1 VPTDGRY
8 HPAPMERL
16 ILRTAGACGRR
27 PWWVVASWI
36 VVLAVALPFSGKAQG
51 VLSSGGFEVPGSQS
65 QQAIDYLNHRSG
77 RGAYSFSFLIDA
89 PSIRAAQQ
97 RMFDVRAAVARHY
110 PEIKFGILP
119 ETSPDG
125 KTISFVGFA
134 AVDQNRSLKISRDLK
149 ALIQHTDGPVRTF
162 LLGPSANYATFQ
174 DITESGLQRAEGL
187 SSPVILIV
195 LLVLFGAVVAALV
208 PAVLGA
214 LSVLIT
220 FALVYAVASR
230 TEVSVYATTMVT
242 MIGIGVAVDYSM
254 FILARF
260 RQELA
265 AGAATEVAV
274 ARAMGTSGTVVAFSG
289 MTVVVSLA
297 SIWIVP
303 VRAVQSMALA
313 AIMVVAVAV
322 LAAMTLLPAVL
333 SLLGPRINNL
343 RVPALRSAAGR
354 EGFWMRWS
362 QRVMRRPLLSA
373 GLSAAVLLTLA
384 IPAFSMVT
392 ANRSLEQLPRS
403 TDVRIGNELLT
414 SRITGPGE
422 GREGALTILVR
433 PQDASGSTPAA
444 VADRLR
450 ARLARDPLIDAAS
463 LDPVGAGVIVVGELK
478 VDPES
483 QAAVD
488 QLVPR
493 VRSWVGG
500 RGLVSGLSA
509 FNYDLN
515 TEVGNDLWKLMALV
529 LGLSYL
535 VLLVLLRSVVLPLKA
550 VVMNL
555 LSIGA
560 AYGVI
565 VAVFQWGWFDWTG
578 YHSLGHIN
586 TLNPALML
594 AITFGL
600 AMDYEVFL
608 LARIRELY
616 EINGDNRRAVA
627 EGLAGSARIITSAA
641 TIMTVVFASFV
652 LTGVPAIKEIGLG
665 LAVAIAVDATITR
678 LVLVPATMSL
688 LGRWNWWLP
697 DWLDR
702 VLPHMAHEAPQPAA
716 AHKPELRPSSLR

>member
-1 VPTDGRY
+1 
-8 HPAPMERL
+8 MERL
-16 ILRTAGACGRR
+16 ILRTAGACCRR
-27 PWWVVASWI
+27 PWWVVATWI
-36 VVLAVALPFSGKAQG
+36 AVLLVALPFAGKAQG

-65 QQAIDYLNHRSG
+65 QQAIDYLNHHSH
-77 RGAYSFSFLIDA
+77 RGAYSFSFLVDA
-89 PSIRAAQQ
+89 PNAAAAQQ
-97 RMFDVRAAVARHY
+97 RANDVRAAVARSY
-110 PEIKFGILP
+110 PEVKFRIP
-119 ETSPDG
+119 PQTSPDG
-125 KTISFVGFA
+125 STISFVGFA

-174 DITESGLQRAEGL
+174 DITEQGLRRAEGL

-220 FALVYAVASR
+220 FALVYAVASH

-260 RQELA
+260 REELA
-265 AGAATEVAV
+265 AGATTDAAV
-274 ARAMGTSGTVVAFSG
+274 ARAMSTSGTAVVFSG

-333 SLLGPRINNL
+333 SLLGPRINAL
-343 RVPALRSAAGR
+343 RVPSRRSDSGR
-354 EGFWMRWS
+354 EGFWIRWS
-362 QRVMRRPLLSA
+362 QRVMRRPLLTA
-373 GLSAAVLLTLA
+373 TLSASLLIVLAV
-384 IPAFSMVT
+384 PAFWMVT

-403 TDVRIGNELLT
+403 TDVRTGNDILT
-414 SRITGPGE
+414 RQITGPGQ

-433 PQDASGSTPAA
+433 PQDAGDETPAV
-444 VADRLR
+444 VASRLR
-450 ARLARDPLIDAAS
+450 DRLARDPLIAAAS
-463 LDPVGAGVIVVGELK
+463 LDPVGNSVIVVGELK

-483 QAAVD
+483 QQAVD
-488 QLVPR
+488 ELVPR
-493 VRSWVGG
+493 IRSWAGD

-509 FNYDLN
+509 FNHDLN
-515 TEVGNDLWKLMALV
+515 TEVGNDLWKVMALV
-529 LGLSYL
+529 LTLSYL

-550 VVMNL
+550 VIMNL

-560 AYGVI
+560 AYGVV

-608 LARIRELY
+608 LSRIRELY
-616 EINGDNRRAVA
+616 EITGDNKRAVS

-641 TIMTVVFASFV
+641 AIMTIVFASFV

-688 LGRWNWWLP
+688 LGGWNWWLP
-697 DWLDR
+697 GWLDR
-702 VLPHMAHEAPQPAA
+702 ILPHMAHEAPVPE
-716 AHKPELRPSSLR
+716 PERDRELRPSSLR

>member
-1 VPTDGRY
+1 
-8 HPAPMERL
+8 MERL
-16 ILRTAGACGRR
+16 ILRTAGACGRH
-27 PWWVVASWI
+27 PWRVVAAWI

-65 QQAIDYLNHRSG
+65 QLAIDYLNHHSN
-77 RGAYSFSFLIDA
+77 RGAYSFTFLVDA
-89 PSIRAAQQ
+89 PSTRAAQQ
-97 RMFDVRAAVARHY
+97 RMYDIRTAVARHY
-110 PEIKFGILP
+110 PEIRFTTLP
-119 ETSPDG
+119 QASPDG
-125 KTISFVGFA
+125 HTVAFVGFA

-149 ALIQHTDGPVRTF
+149 GLIQHTEGPVRTF

-220 FALVYAVASR
+220 FALVYAVASH

-265 AGAATEVAV
+265 NGAATDVAV
-274 ARAMGTSGTVVAFSG
+274 ARAMSTSGTAVAFSG

-313 AIMVVAVAV
+313 AIMVVVVAV

-333 SLLGPRINNL
+333 TLLGPRINSL
-343 RVPALRSAAGR
+343 RVPARRASAGR
-354 EGFWMRWS
+354 EGFWLRWS
-362 QRVMRRPLLSA
+362 QRVMRRPLLAAA
-373 GLSAAVLLTLA
+373 GSAAVLIALA
-384 IPAFSMVT
+384 VPAFSMVT
-392 ANRSLEQLPRS
+392 ANRSLEQLPHS
-403 TDVRIGNELLT
+403 TDVRTGNAILT

-444 VADRLR
+444 VADQLR
-450 ARLARDPLIDAAS
+450 ARLARDPLVAAAS
-463 LDPVGAGVIVVGELK
+463 LDPVGASVIVVGQLK
-478 VDPES
+478 ADPES
-483 QAAVD
+483 TAAVE

-500 RGLVSGLSA
+500 RGLVSGISA

-565 VAVFQWGWFDWTG
+565 VVVFQWGWFDWTG

-616 EINGDNRRAVA
+616 ELTGDNQRAVA

-697 DWLDR
+697 EWLDR
-702 VLPHMAHEAPQPAA
+702 VLPHMAHEAPRRAA
-716 AHKPELRPSSLR
+716 TSEPELRPTSLR

>member
-1 VPTDGRY
+1 
-8 HPAPMERL
+8 MERL
-16 ILRTAGACGRR
+16 ILRTAGACARR
-27 PWWVVASWI
+27 PWWVVAVW
-36 VVLAVALPFSGKAQG
+36 VLLLIAALPFSGKAQG

-65 QQAIDYLNHRSG
+65 QLAIDYLNHVSG
-77 RGAYSFSFLIDA
+77 RGAYSFSFLVDA
-89 PSIRAAQQ
+89 PSDRAAQARMAQVRSSVDQ
-97 RMFDVRAAVARHY
+97 RY
-110 PEIKFGILP
+110 PEIHFTTQP
-119 ETSPDG
+119 QASPDG
-125 KTISFVGFA
+125 RTISFVGFA
-134 AVDQNRSLKISRDLK
+134 SVDQNRSLTISRDLK
-149 ALIQHTDGPVRTF
+149 TLIQHTDRPVRTF

-174 DITESGLQRAEGL
+174 DITESGLRRAETL

-195 LLVLFGAVVAALV
+195 LLVLFGAVVATLV

-220 FALVYAVASR
+220 FALVYAVALHA
-230 TEVSVYATTMVT
+230 EVSVYATTMVT

-260 RQELA
+260 REELA
-265 AGAATEVAV
+265 AGTASDLAV
-274 ARAMGTSGTVVAFSG
+274 ARAMATSGTAVAFSG

-333 SLLGPRINNL
+333 SLLGERINAL
-343 RVPALRSAAGR
+343 RVPGR
-354 EGFWMRWS
+354 RRAPDRAGFWIGWTE
-362 QRVMRRPLLSA
+362 RVMRRPLLAA
-373 GLSAAVLLTLA
+373 GGSVAVLIVLA
-384 IPAFSMVT
+384 LPAFSLVT

-403 TDVRIGNELLT
+403 TDVRVGNALLT
-414 SRITGPGE
+414 SRITGPGQ

-433 PQDASGSTPAA
+433 PQDAGAAGPAA
-444 VADRLR
+444 VAARLR
-450 ARLARDPLIDAAS
+450 ARLARDPLIAAAS
-463 LDPVGAGVIVVGELK
+463 LDPVADSVIVVGQLR

-493 VRSWVGG
+493 VRSWVGSQ
-500 RGLVSGLSA
+500 GLVSGLSA
-509 FNYDLN
+509 FNHDLN
-515 TEVGNDLWKLMALV
+515 SEVGNDLWKLMALV

-565 VAVFQWGWFDWTG
+565 VVVFQWGWFDWTG

-608 LARIRELY
+608 LARIRERY
-616 EINGDNRRAVA
+616 EQTGDNRRAVA
-627 EGLAGSARIITSAA
+627 EGLSGSARIITSAA
-641 TIMTVVFASFV
+641 MIMTVVFASFV
-652 LTGVPAIKEIGLG
+652 MTGVPAIKEIGLG

-688 LGRWNWWLP
+688 LGEWNWWLP
-697 DWLDR
+697 GWLDR
-702 VLPHMAHEAPQPAA
+702 ILPHMAHQAPSGPGDDV
-716 AHKPELRPSSLR
+716 P

>member
-1 VPTDGRY
+1 
-8 HPAPMERL
+8 
-16 ILRTAGACGRR
+16 
-27 PWWVVASWI
+27 VVAIWALLL
-36 VVLAVALPFSGKAQG
+36 VAALPFAGKAQG

-65 QQAIDYLNHRSG
+65 QQAIDYLNNQPG
-77 RGAYSFSFLIDA
+77 RGAYSFSFLVDA
-89 PSIRAAQQ
+89 PTAVAADARATQ
-97 RMFDVRAAVARHY
+97 VRAMVARGH
-110 PEIKFGILP
+110 PEIHFTTAP
-119 ETSPDG
+119 QRSPDG
-125 KTISFVGFA
+125 STIAFTGFA
-134 AVDQNRSLKISRDLK
+134 SVDQNASLRISRDLK
-149 ALIQHTDGPVRTF
+149 HEVQNTGGPVRTF
-162 LLGPSANYATFQ
+162 LLGPAANYATFQ
-174 DITESGLQRAEGL
+174 DITEQGLQRAELL

-195 LLVLFGAVVAALV
+195 LLVLFGAVVATLV
-208 PAVLGA
+208 PAGLGA

-220 FALVYAVASR
+220 FALVYAVASH
-230 TEVSVYATTMVT
+230 TQVSVYATTMVT

-260 RQELA
+260 REELA
-265 AGAATEVAV
+265 AGAATELAV
-274 ARAMGTSGTVVAFSG
+274 ANAMATSGTAVAFSG
-289 MTVVVSLA
+289 MTVIVSLA

-333 SLLGPRINNL
+333 TLLGPRINAV
-343 RVPALRSAAGR
+343 RIGRRAGSGR
-354 EGFWMRWS
+354 EGFWYRWS
-362 QRVMRRPLLSA
+362 QRVMRRPLLA
-373 GLSAAVLLTLA
+373 AIASAAVLIALSL
-384 IPAFSMVT
+384 PAFALVT

-403 TDVRIGNELLT
+403 TDVRVGNALLV
-414 SRITGPGE
+414 SQITGPGQ

-433 PQDASGSTPAA
+433 PADAGSAGVEATAA
-444 VADRLR
+444 RLR
-450 ARLARDPLIDAAS
+450 ARLAQDPLITA
-463 LDPVGAGVIVVGELK
+463 AGVERAGESAIVVGQMR

-483 QAAVD
+483 TQAVD
-488 QLVPR
+488 VLVPR
-493 VRSWVGG
+493 VRSWVGSQ
-500 RGLVSGLSA
+500 GLVSGVSA
-509 FNYDLN
+509 FNHDLN
-515 TEVGNDLWKLMALV
+515 SEVGNDLWKVMALV

-535 VLLVLLRSVVLPLKA
+535 VLLVLLRSVLLPLKA

-578 YHSLGHIN
+578 YHALGHIN

-608 LARIRELY
+608 LSRIRERY
-616 EINGDNRRAVA
+616 EATGDNRRAVS

-641 TIMTVVFASFV
+641 MIMTVVFASFV

-678 LVLVPATMSL
+678 LVLVPATMTL

-697 DWLDR
+697 SWLDR
-702 VLPHMAHEAPQPAA
+702 ALPHLAHEAPGLASEA
-716 AHKPELRPSSLR
+716 GE

>member
-1 VPTDGRY
+1 
-8 HPAPMERL
+8 MERL
-16 ILRTAGACGRR
+16 ILRSAAVCTRR
-27 PWWVVASWI
+27 PWWVVAIWI
-36 VVLAVALPFSGKAQG
+36 VLLAAALPFSGKAQG
-51 VLSSGGFEVPGSQS
+51 VLSSGGFDVPGSQS
-65 QQAIDYLNHRSG
+65 QQAIDYLNNQPG
-77 RGAYSFSFLIDA
+77 RGAYSFSFLVDA
-89 PSIRAAQQ
+89 PTAAAARARVAQ
-97 RMFDVRAAVARHY
+97 VRAQVAARY
-110 PEIKFGILP
+110 PEIHFTTP
-119 ETSPDG
+119 PQDSPDG
-125 KTISFVGFA
+125 STISFVGFA
-134 AVDQNRSLKISRDLK
+134 SVDQNRSLTISRDLK
-149 ALIQHTDGPVRTF
+149 SLVQSTDPPVRTF

-174 DITESGLQRAEGL
+174 DITEQGLQRAELL

-195 LLVLFGAVVAALV
+195 LLVLFGAVVAMLV
-208 PAVLGA
+208 PAALGA

-220 FALVYAVASR
+220 FALVYLVASH

-260 RQELA
+260 REELL
-265 AGAATEVAV
+265 AGAATDRAV
-274 ARAMGTSGTVVAFSG
+274 ATAMATSGTAVAFSG
-289 MTVVVSLA
+289 MTVIVSLA

-333 SLLGPRINNL
+333 TLLGPRIN
-343 RVPALRSAAGR
+343 ALRIPGRRERPGR
-354 EGFWMRWS
+354 EGFWMRWT
-362 QRVMRRPLLSA
+362 RGVMRRPLLA
-373 GLSAAVLLTLA
+373 ALGAATLLIVLSL
-384 IPAFSMVT
+384 PAFSMVT
-392 ANRSLEQLPRS
+392 ANRSLEQLPPS
-403 TDVRIGNELLT
+403 TDVRVGNAILT
-414 SRITGPGE
+414 RQITGPGQ

-433 PQDASGSTPAA
+433 PRTPPAPARPRWPRGCAPGWPAIPWSRAA
-444 VADRLR
+444 TVE
-450 ARLARDPLIDAAS
+450 P
-463 LDPVGAGVIVVGELK
+463 AGPSAIVVGQLR

-483 QAAVD
+483 SQAVD
-488 QLVPR
+488 VLVPR
-493 VRSWVGG
+493 VRSWVGD

-509 FNYDLN
+509 FNHDLN
-515 TEVGNDLWKLMALV
+515 TEVGNDLWKVMALV

-535 VLLVLLRSVVLPLKA
+535 VLLMLLRSVLLPLKA

-608 LARIRELY
+608 LSRIRERY
-616 EINGDNRRAVA
+616 EATGDNPRAVA
-627 EGLAGSARIITSAA
+627 EGLASSARIITSAA

-678 LVLVPATMSL
+678 LVLVPATMRL
-688 LGRWNWWLP
+688 LGQWNWWLP
-697 DWLDR
+697 GWLDR
-702 VLPHMAHEAPQPAA
+702 RLPHMAHEAPRRVAS
-716 AHKPELRPSSLR
+716 ETGD

>member
-1 VPTDGRY
+1 M
-8 HPAPMERL
+8 A
-16 ILRTAGACGRR
+16 
-27 PWWVVASWI
+27 
-36 VVLAVALPFSGKAQG
+36 
-51 VLSSGGFEVPGSQS
+51 
-65 QQAIDYLNHRSG
+65 
-77 RGAYSFSFLIDA
+77 
-89 PSIRAAQQ
+89 
-97 RMFDVRAAVARHY
+97 
-110 PEIKFGILP
+110 
-119 ETSPDG
+119 
-125 KTISFVGFA
+125 
-134 AVDQNRSLKISRDLK
+134 
-149 ALIQHTDGPVRTF
+149 
-162 LLGPSANYATFQ
+162 
-174 DITESGLQRAEGL
+174 
-187 SSPVILIV
+187 
-195 LLVLFGAVVAALV
+195 
-208 PAVLGA
+208 
-214 LSVLIT
+214 
-220 FALVYAVASR
+220 
-230 TEVSVYATTMVT
+230 
-242 MIGIGVAVDYSM
+242 
-254 FILARF
+254 
-260 RQELA
+260 
-265 AGAATEVAV
+265 
-274 ARAMGTSGTVVAFSG
+274 TSGTAVAFSG
-289 MTVVVSLA
+289 MTVIVSLA

-463 LDPVGAGVIVVGELK
+463 LDPVGASVIVVGELK

>member
-1 VPTDGRY
+1 
-8 HPAPMERL
+8 MERL
-16 ILRTAGACGRR
+16 ILRTAAACGRR
-27 PWWVVASWI
+27 PWWVVAVWA
-36 VVLAVALPFSGKAQG
+36 VVLLAALPFSGKAQG

-65 QQAIDYLNHRSG
+65 QQAIDYLNHHSD
-77 RGAYSFSFLIDA
+77 RGAYAFSFLVDA
-89 PSIRAAQQ
+89 PTAAAAQK
-97 RMFDVRAAVARHY
+97 REAEVRAAVVRSY
-110 PEIKFGILP
+110 PEIQFATQP
-119 ETSPDG
+119 QTSPNG
-125 KTISFVGFA
+125 GTISFVGFA
-134 AVDQNRSLKISRDLK
+134 SVDQNRSLTISRDLK
-149 ALIQHTDGPVRTF
+149 SLIQHTDGRVRTF

-174 DITESGLQRAEGL
+174 DITEKGLQRAEGI
-187 SSPVILIV
+187 SSPVILVV
-195 LLVLFGAVVAALV
+195 LLVLFGAVVATLV

-220 FALVYAVASR
+220 FALVYAVASH

-260 RQELA
+260 REELA
-265 AGAATEVAV
+265 AGAATETAV
-274 ARAMGTSGTVVAFSG
+274 ARAMSTSGTAVAFSG

-322 LAAMTLLPAVL
+322 LAGLTLLPAVL
-333 SLLGPRINNL
+333 TLLGPRINAL
-343 RVPALRSAAGR
+343 GVPGR
-354 EGFWMRWS
+354 RANASRQGFWMRWS
-362 QRVMRRPLLSA
+362 QRVMRRPLLAAA
-373 GLSAAVLLTLA
+373 GSAAILITLA
-384 IPAFSMVT
+384 LPAFSMVT

-403 TDVRIGNELLT
+403 TDVRVGNGLLT
-414 SRITGPGE
+414 SRITGPGQ

-433 PQDASGSTPAA
+433 PQDAPGRSPAA
-444 VADRLR
+444 VAAELR
-450 ARLARDPLIDAAS
+450 DRLARDPLIAVTA
-463 LDPVGAGVIVVGELK
+463 LDPVGQSVIVVGQLK
-478 VDPES
+478 IDPES
-483 QAAVD
+483 QVAVD
-488 QLVPR
+488 TLVPR
-493 VRSWVGG
+493 VRSWVGA

-509 FNYDLN
+509 FNHDLN
-515 TEVGNDLWKLMALV
+515 SEVGNDLWKLMALV
-529 LGLSYL
+529 LALSYL

-550 VVMNL
+550 VIMNL

-565 VAVFQWGWFDWTG
+565 VVVFQWGWFDWTG

-608 LARIRELY
+608 LARIRERY
-616 EINGDNRRAVA
+616 EQTGDNHRAVA

-652 LTGVPAIKEIGLG
+652 MTGVPAIKEIGLG

-688 LGRWNWWLP
+688 LGQWNWWLP
-697 DWLDR
+697 GWLDR
-702 VLPHMAHEAPQPAA
+702 LLPHL
-716 AHKPELRPSSLR
+716 AHKAPASEPGSRAV

>member
-1 VPTDGRY
+1 
-8 HPAPMERL
+8 MERL
-16 ILRTAGACGRR
+16 ILRTTALCSRR
-27 PWWVVASWI
+27 PWWVVAVWI
-36 VVLAVALPFSGKAQG
+36 VLLAVALPFSGKAQG
-51 VLSSGGFEVPGSQS
+51 VLSSGGFDVPGSQS
-65 QQAIDYLNHRSG
+65 QQAIDYLNHQPG
-77 RGAYSFSFLIDA
+77 RGAYSFSFLVDA
-89 PSIRAAQQ
+89 PTPAAAEA
-97 RMFDVRAAVARHY
+97 RMAQVRAQVERAYPLIHFTVA
-110 PEIKFGILP
+110 PQSSKEG
-119 ETSPDG
+119 G
-125 KTISFVGFA
+125 TISFVGFA
-134 AVDQNRSLKISRDLK
+134 SVDQNRSLTISRDLK
-149 ALIQHTDGPVRTF
+149 GLVQHTDGSLRTF
-162 LLGPSANYATFQ
+162 VLGPSANYATFQ

-195 LLVLFGAVVAALV
+195 LLVLFGAVVATLV

-220 FALVYAVASR
+220 FALVYLVASH

-260 RQELA
+260 REELA
-265 AGAATEVAV
+265 AGVPTKPAV
-274 ARAMGTSGTVVAFSG
+274 AAAMATSGTAVAFSG
-289 MTVVVSLA
+289 MTVIVSLA

-322 LAAMTLLPAVL
+322 LAGMTLLPAVL
-333 SLLGPRINNL
+333 TMLGPRIN
-343 RVPALRSAAGR
+343 ALRIPGR
-354 EGFWMRWS
+354 RGQRTGAGFWVGWTR
-362 QRVMRRPLLSA
+362 RVMARPLLAA
-373 GLSAAVLLTLA
+373 GAAAAVLITLA
-384 IPAFSMVT
+384 LPAFSLTT
-392 ANRSLEQLPRS
+392 ANRSLEQLPAS
-403 TDVRIGNELLT
+403 TDVRVGNAILT
-414 SRITGPGE
+414 RQITGPGQ

-433 PQDASGSTPAA
+433 PQDAGSAGPAT
-444 VADRLR
+444 VATALR
-450 ARLARDPLIDAAS
+450 ARLARDPLIQSTLVEPAGAS
-463 LDPVGAGVIVVGELK
+463 RIVVGQLR

-483 QAAVD
+483 TVAVD

-509 FNYDLN
+509 FNHDLN
-515 TEVGNDLWKLMALV
+515 SEVGNDLWKLMALV
-529 LGLSYL
+529 LALSYV
-535 VLLVLLRSVVLPLKA
+535 VLLFLLRSVLLPLKA

-565 VAVFQWGWFDWTG
+565 VVVFQWGWFDWTG
-578 YHSLGHIN
+578 YHALGHIN

-608 LARIRELY
+608 LSRIRERY
-616 EINGDNRRAVA
+616 EATGDNRRAVA

-652 LTGVPAIKEIGLG
+652 MTGVPAIKEIGLG

-697 DWLDR
+697 GWLDR
-702 VLPHMAHEAPQPAA
+702 ALPRMAHEAPRLA
-716 AHKPELRPSSLR
+716 PEAGD